1 MNFTIIPAE
10 TWKSQLRKIDISFF
24 RSRLNTQQIVDA
36 NNHLFFFFFS
46 STRLI
51 LSSGWM
57 TRRLLVW
64 RLNGHCWE
72 NADKRQN
79 RVIDRT
85 QTRKLGTI
93 QLIPFTDMGMYIYI
107 YIYRLAV
114 RATSKIH
121 SPQLSQEL
129 GY

>member
-1 MNFTIIPAE
+1 
-10 TWKSQLRKIDISFF
+10 
-24 RSRLNTQQIVDA
+24 
-36 NNHLFFFFFS
+36 
-46 STRLI
+46 
-51 LSSGWM
+51 M

-107 YIYRLAV
+107 YRLAV
-114 RATSKIH
+114 WATSKIH